1 MEMPA
6 ALTPC
11 TTPAWFSS
19 ALCRF
24 GSAPPPRPL
33 PSPLSTT
40 AGLASPTASSCSLEV
55 QPHSRELSGFRLIL
69 ENCEAE
75 PKSASLS
82 YQKTDT

>member
-1 MEMPA
+1 MDMPA

-11 TTPAWFSS
+11 TTPAWFS
-19 ALCRF
+19 ALRRF

-40 AGLASPTASSCSLEV
+40 AGLASPTASYCSLEL

-69 ENCEAE
+69 ENCEAW
-75 PKSASLS
+75 PKFASLS